1 MKLTCPDYTLVW
13 QTRTG
18 RSRQSPPAAGPTARR
33 EGCTIQ
39 GCKVVFEPKV
49 SWMACMSCER
59 LLHEYPTKVKELLFL
74 ERRVSKLFKV
84 RDIAMNDVTPEILGS
99 GIPVTQPEFRPTRAL
114 ISSLSAPP
122 HTLHTSLHLQ
132 RNSRHLSLS
141 LRYVV
146 LFRLRT

>member
-84 RDIAMNDVTPEILGS
+84 RDIAIYKRCYPRNLG
-99 GIPVTQPEFRPTRAL
+99 
-114 ISSLSAPP
+114 
-122 HTLHTSLHLQ
+122 Q
-132 RNSRHLSLS
+132 RNSGDPTRIPTNQGAYIKFECTVTYPPHISTSTEKFAASLS
-141 LRYVV
+141 
-146 LFRLRT
+146 

>member
-13 QTRTG
+13 QTRIG

-84 RDIAMNDVTPEILGS
+84 RDIAIYKRCYPRNLG
-99 GIPVTQPEFRPTRAL
+99 
-114 ISSLSAPP
+114 
-122 HTLHTSLHLQ
+122 Q
-132 RNSRHLSLS
+132 RNSDDPTRIP
-141 LRYVV
+141 
-146 LFRLRT
+146 TN